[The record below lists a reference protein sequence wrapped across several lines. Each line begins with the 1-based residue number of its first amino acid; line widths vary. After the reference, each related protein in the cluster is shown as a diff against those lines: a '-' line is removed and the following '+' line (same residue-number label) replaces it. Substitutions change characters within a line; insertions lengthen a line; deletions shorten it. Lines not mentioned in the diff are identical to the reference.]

1 MTDAIQHAI
10 TDPAYRLA
18 ACFLLAFALLQ
29 GLRLLSGAW
38 RVLRVAA
45 SYVVPFWKVGTALKI
60 CFVAGCIYF
69 LVRPIS
75 FALQYIEQYYINPVY
90 YTTTAPDT
98 LEMLARYETEI
109 RKHTD
114 GFEFEVLRTET
125 AKTAQAIGSTPL
137 AIYETAYLECGL
149 NPFRVRDDGVA
160 AGWIQFTRAGL
171 AGLEIEGRRYTLEQV
186 RGACRARDIRL
197 IMRLTDAYM
206 KRKHERAGLVPLNNG
221 IDLYLAVFAPAHI
234 GAPPERVVYAG
245 CGNPAYDLNS
255 GLDGWTVDAGKIV
268 RGGRDGR
275 ITVFEIFLCLTR
287 KKNML
292 CNNR

>member
-1 MTDAIQHAI
+1 MTDAIQHGLSQHRFAVCI
-10 TDPAYRLA
+10 
-18 ACFLLAFALLQ
+18 LLALALLQ

-38 RVLRVAA
+38 SVLRVSA
-45 SYVVPFWKVGTALKI
+45 SHIVPFWKVGTALKTAAI
-60 CFVAGCIYF
+60 AAALYLFSPAIAEG
-69 LVRPIS
+69 
-75 FALQYIEQYYINPVY
+75 LQYIEQYYINPVY

-98 LEMLARYETEI
+98 LEMLSRYETEI

-149 NPFRVRDDGVA
+149 NPFRVRDDGIA

-186 RGACRARDIRL
+186 RGACLARDIRL
-197 IMRLTDAYM
+197 IMRLTDAYL
-206 KRKHERAGLVPLNNG
+206 KRKHERAGRVPLCNG